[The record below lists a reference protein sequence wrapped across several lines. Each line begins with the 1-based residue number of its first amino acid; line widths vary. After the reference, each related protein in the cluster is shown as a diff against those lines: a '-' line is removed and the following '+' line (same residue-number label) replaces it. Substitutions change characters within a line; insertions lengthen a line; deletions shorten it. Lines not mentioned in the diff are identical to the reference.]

1 MFKLII
7 ISTLSF
13 LFFIDAN
20 AYVGPGMGGGLIAA
34 TLGVVIAIFAAVFAL
49 LWFPI
54 KKLLKKNKKR
64 KLLKDQLLVS
74 YQIYFY
80 FYMMN
85 ICKKL

>member
-54 KKLLKKNKKR
+54 KKLLKKIKNNLEEPKTRHQR
-64 KLLKDQLLVS
+64 KLNDPNWVNYIS
-74 YQIYFY
+74 YIF
-80 FYMMN
+80 
-85 ICKKL
+85 I

>member
-34 TLGVVIAIFAAVFAL
+34 TLGVVIAIFAAVL
-49 LWFPI
+49 LCCGFQ
-54 KKLLKKNKKR
+54 LKN
-64 KLLKDQLLVS
+64 
-74 YQIYFY
+74 
-80 FYMMN
+80 
-85 ICKKL
+85 C